1 MKLRYRDGRLI
12 GKGDGQERLLGL
24 LYGNCFGRVLL
35 KMLTRP
41 AVSKAAGWFLS
52 SRVSCLLIGPFVQK
66 HGIRLE
72 EFEPD
77 VGTAEKK
84 RKPSAV
90 GKIFGSGVAGQKSD
104 KLQYHSY
111 NEFFSR
117 KIRPELRPIN
127 QNPQH
132 LISPCDSKLTVL
144 PITQKQRF
152 TLKHTGYTVAS
163 LLRNKQL
170 AREFEGGYAMIFR
183 LTVDDYHRYCY
194 VADGSK
200 SENVRIPGVFHTVNP
215 IANDYFPIYKENA
228 REYTVL
234 QSSVFGKMIQMEVG
248 ALLVGKIV
256 NHHGKS
262 TVRRGQEKGYF
273 QFGGSTVVLLV
284 KAGVVQVDED
294 ILENSRAGIETVVKM
309 GEKIGS
315 KKSIYLRRE

>member
-12 GKGDGQERLLGL
+12 EKEDGQERLLGL
-24 LYGNCFGRVLL
+24 LYGNCVGRMLL
-35 KMLTRP
+35 KVLTRP

-66 HGIRLE
+66 HGIRME
-72 EFEPD
+72 EFE
-77 VGTAEKK
+77 A
-84 RKPSAV
+84 
-90 GKIFGSGVAGQKSD
+90 
-104 KLQYHSY
+104 LQYHSY

-117 KIRPELRPIN
+117 KIRPELRPID

-163 LLRNKQL
+163 LLKNKQL

-200 SENVRIPGVFHTVNP
+200 SENIRIQGVLHTVNP
-215 IANDYFPIYKENA
+215 IASDYFPIYKENA
-228 REYTVL
+228 REYTIL
-234 QSSVFGKMIQMEVG
+234 KTPVFGTMVQMEVG

-262 TVRRGQEKGYF
+262 TARRGQEKGYF

-284 KAGVVQVDED
+284 KKDTVQVDAD